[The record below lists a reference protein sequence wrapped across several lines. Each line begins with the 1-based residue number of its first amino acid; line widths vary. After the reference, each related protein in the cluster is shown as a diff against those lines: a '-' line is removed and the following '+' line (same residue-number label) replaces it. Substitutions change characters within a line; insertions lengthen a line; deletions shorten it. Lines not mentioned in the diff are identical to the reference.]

1 MMDKYAWSAAAY
13 YSAKRIISRKYR
25 NKSFLAEELLREV
38 IKDIGET
45 ADFRAWGH
53 VIRSLSSDGFIHH
66 FGYAAAKSSHYSP
79 KKVWMKVP
87 NWTTKP

>member
-1 MMDKYAWSAAAY
+1 MMDKYAWQAASY

-25 NKSFLAEELLREV
+25 AKAFLAEELLREV

-53 VIRSLSSDGFIHH
+53 VIRSLASDGFIRHE
-66 FGYAAAKSSHYSP
+66 GYAAAKSSHYSP

-87 NWTTKP
+87 CWSKR